1 MTTNGSNGVNGTSKY
16 TVPFE
21 LKDKDLLHYDSYVN
35 GEWVTAKSGKRFEI
49 IDPGS
54 DKAWASCPDNAAEDV
69 DAAVQSSYEAFKKY
83 SVMNPRTRAELI
95 LKWHNLITE
104 AKDDIAKIL
113 TYETGKP
120 LAESYGELA
129 YSLGFTWWFAG
140 EAERIQGSVSTP
152 SAPNRRTFVI
162 KQPIGVAVAL
172 VPWNFPI
179 AMILR
184 KAGAAFAAG
193 CTMVVKPSPETPLTC
208 LTLAHLATKAGF
220 PPGVFN
226 VVTTSLDNTPPLSEA
241 LCTHPLVKKVTFTG
255 STRVGKL
262 VAGLCAKGLKKCTLE
277 LGGNCP
283 FIVFDDA
290 DLEAACAQFMA
301 LKWRHAGQAC
311 ITANRL
317 YVQSGVYDKFTQIL
331 VEKTSALKVGHG
343 SEKDTTM
350 GPVTTPRGL
359 DKAEEQAA
367 DAVKHGAKLV
377 LGTGKAEKN
386 AKADDGAGEGKGV
399 GGYYMKP
406 TILTGMTKD
415 MLMSREE
422 TFAPVCGL
430 YKFETEE
437 EVVKLANDTSMGLAS
452 YAFTKNVDR
461 FWRLFE
467 NLEAGMIGLV
477 SFSSPSP
484 TLSYPIPSCTLLST
498 LR

>member
-1 MTTNGSNGVNGTSKY
+1 MSY

-21 LKDKDLLHYDSYVN
+21 LKNPDLLHYESYVH
-35 GEWVTAKSGKRFEI
+35 GEWVKAKSGKTFEI
-49 IDPGS
+49 VDPGS
-54 DKAWASCPDNAAEDV
+54 DKAWAACPDNGAEDV
-69 DAAVQSSYEAFKKY
+69 DAAIESAHKAFQEYKI
-83 SVMNPRTRAELI
+83 MNPRKRAELI
-95 LKWHNLITE
+95 LAWHNLITE
-104 AKDDIAKIL
+104 NKDDIAKIL
-113 TYETGKP
+113 TFETGKP

-129 YSLGFTWWFAG
+129 YSLGFTWWFTG
-140 EAERIQGSVSTP
+140 EAERIQGSVQVP
-152 SAPNRRTFVI
+152 AAPNRRTFVI

-208 LTLAHLATKAGF
+208 LTLAHLARKAGF

-226 VVTTSLDNTPPLSEA
+226 VLTTSLDNTPALSEA
-241 LCTHPLVKKVTFTG
+241 MILHPLTKKVTFTG

-262 VAGLCAKGLKKCTLE
+262 VAGLCARGLKKCTLE

-290 DLEAACAQFMA
+290 NLDQALEQFMA

-317 YVQSGVYDKFTQIL
+317 YVQAGVYDKFTQML
-331 VEKTSALKVGHG
+331 VEKTKALKMGHG
-343 SEKDTTM
+343 SKEGTTL

-359 DKAEEQAA
+359 AKAEAQAE
-367 DAVKHGAKLV
+367 DAVKNGAKLV

-386 AKADDGAGEGKGV
+386 ATENEGSGQGKGV
-399 GGYYMKP
+399 GGYFMAP
-406 TILTGMTKD
+406 TVLTGMTAD
-415 MLMSREE
+415 MLMAREE

-430 YKFETEE
+430 FKFETEE
-437 EVVKLANDTSMGLAS
+437 QVVKWANETSMGLGKS
-452 YAFTKNVDR
+452 MLT
-461 FWRLFE
+461 
-467 NLEAGMIGLV
+467 NL
-477 SFSSPSP
+477 
-484 TLSYPIPSCTLLST
+484 
-498 LR
+498 

>member
-1 MTTNGSNGVNGTSKY
+1 MSY

-21 LKDKDLLHYDSYVN
+21 LKNPDLLHYESYVH
-35 GEWVTAKSGKRFEI
+35 GEWVKAKSGKTFEI
-49 IDPGS
+49 VDPGS
-54 DKAWASCPDNAAEDV
+54 DKAWAACPDNGAEDV
-69 DAAVQSSYEAFKKY
+69 DAAIESAHKAFQEYKI
-83 SVMNPRTRAELI
+83 MNPRKRAELI
-95 LKWHNLITE
+95 LAWHNLITE
-104 AKDDIAKIL
+104 NKDDIAKIL
-113 TYETGKP
+113 TFETGKP

-129 YSLGFTWWFAG
+129 YSLGFTWWFTG
-140 EAERIQGSVSTP
+140 EAERIQGSVQVP
-152 SAPNRRTFVI
+152 AAPNRRTFVI

-208 LTLAHLATKAGF
+208 LTLAHLARKAGF

-226 VVTTSLDNTPPLSEA
+226 VLTTSLDNTPALSEA
-241 LCTHPLVKKVTFTG
+241 MILHPLTKKVTFTG

-262 VAGLCAKGLKKCTLE
+262 VAGLCARGLKKCTLE

-290 DLEAACAQFMA
+290 NLEQALEQFMA

-317 YVQSGVYDKFTQIL
+317 YVQAGVYDKFTQML
-331 VEKTSALKVGHG
+331 VEKTKALKMGHG
-343 SEKDTTM
+343 SKEGTTL

-359 DKAEEQAA
+359 SKAEAQAE
-367 DAVKHGAKLV
+367 DAIKNGAKLV

-386 AKADDGAGEGKGV
+386 ATENEGSGQGKGV
-399 GGYYMKP
+399 GGYFMAP
-406 TILTGMTKD
+406 TVLTGMTAD
-415 MLMSREE
+415 MLMAREE

-430 YKFETEE
+430 FKFETEE
-437 EVVKLANDTSMGLAS
+437 QVVKWANETSMGLG
-452 YAFTKNVDR
+452 K
-461 FWRLFE
+461 LILI
-467 NLEAGMIGLV
+467 NL
-477 SFSSPSP
+477 
-484 TLSYPIPSCTLLST
+484 
-498 LR
+498 